1 MAIISLPNATTRTP
15 NTPGLPKGA
24 LEITKSDADTYTR
37 EFMLYVGGA
46 GNVVVTP
53 ANGNADITM
62 TMTAGSIVPFM
73 IVALKSTNTT
83 ATDTIAIY

>member
-1 MAIISLPNATTRTP
+1 MAIIALPNPTTRTP

-24 LEITKSDADTYTR
+24 LEITKSNGDTYPM
-37 EFMLYVGGA
+37 EFALYVGGA
-46 GNVVVTP
+46 GDVVVSP

-62 TMTAGSIVPFM
+62 TMAAGSIVPFM
-73 IVALKSTNTT
+73 ITALKSTGTT